1 MDVISFVHCHSRRMN
16 GRIFSSRNPYISRWE
31 RRFCQW
37 TCVAWEHLC
46 STNSVGIRVI
56 SHVHMSVSFWSTEN
70 KIISRWM
77 KIHEREKSL
86 SLCCHVCSSRSIGKF
101 RCVSSYRVMSFECES
116 RSRSSV
122 YDTRSKIINIS
133 KSTNAIRDS
142 PRLITANVASKIT
155 AKLTGWRFLNFSLD
169 FILFTTLPFIRAALL
184 WKI

>member
-1 MDVISFVHCHSRRMN
+1 MAAYFPRGTHISRVGSVAFAN
-16 GRIFSSRNPYISRWE
+16 GRVSHGNTYVPRTLLALELFRTCICPFRFDRLKIKSSRDEWRY
-31 RRFCQW
+31 
-37 TCVAWEHLC
+37 T
-46 STNSVGIRVI
+46 G
-56 SHVHMSVSFWSTEN
+56 
-70 KIISRWM
+70 
-77 KIHEREKSL
+77 EKKVSL